1 MNDIS
6 TDSNG
11 VEDLALVETKPG
23 PKTSQLEAEPG
34 VNISLAEPE
43 PGVEFNDSKP
53 KTMNPSASWEP
64 ELNIETRENI
74 IINTD
79 QIQLEGTREWT
90 ETSTFI
96 QNSTESETYIE
107 DITAD
112 VTSSYDDI
120 ESMSDMPGI
129 ETVTMLPKK
138 EDTEDETETT
148 IIPEDETETTIIP
161 ENESETTIIPEEET
175 ETTII
180 PENESETTKIPEDE
194 TETTIIPEDETETT
208 IIPEDETETTKIP
221 EDESETTIIP
231 EDETETTII
240 PEDETE
246 TTKLPEDELATT
258 IIPEDEIETTKI
270 PEDKTETT
278 IIPEDKTETT
288 IMPINEMEGRAMIK
302 NIEDEFLM
310 LSKNDVETSTNMPN
324 IDYQTSTTDMI
335 ASDALNLKEIT
346 ISPIDDMSTVTPL
359 PKDEIET
366 AGVPMEL
373 IKMLPITEKIMEVM
387 ETTLNP
393 MDKIETTFLSID
405 VSQTTIMPT
414 EEMESSSIKIIEKK
428 EENSQIYN
436 QEPRISLLDENPAVN
451 KISEIFESKNLELSQ
466 GLAEE
471 TTTIAASAKINLEA
485 LETTSAAAEV
495 DSEDLLLIEEE
506 VSENLTT
513 SDYLE
518 SAVAAVDI
526 DSTTLPSILNKSG
539 KFHKFENYSQ
549 N

>member
-6 TDSNG
+6 TGSNG

-23 PKTSQLEAEPG
+23 AKISQVKAEPG
-34 VNISLAEPE
+34 VNNSLAEPV

-53 KTMNPSASWEP
+53 KTMNPRASWEQ

-79 QIQLEGTREWT
+79 QIQLEGTRELI
-90 ETSTFI
+90 ETSTFM
-96 QNSTESETYIE
+96 QNSIESETYFE

-138 EDTEDETETT
+138 EDTEY
-148 IIPEDETETTIIP
+148 
-161 ENESETTIIPEEET
+161 
-175 ETTII
+175 
-180 PENESETTKIPEDE
+180 K

-208 IIPEDETETTKIP
+208 IIPEDETETTIISEDETETTIIPENESETKIIPKDETETTIIP
-221 EDESETTIIP
+221 EDETEITIIPEDETETSIIPEDKTETAIIP

-240 PEDETE
+240 PEGQTE
-246 TTKLPEDELATT
+246 TTMIPEDKTKTT
-258 IIPEDEIETTKI
+258 IIPEDE
-270 PEDKTETT
+270 
-278 IIPEDKTETT
+278 TETT
-288 IMPINEMEGRAMIK
+288 IMPLNEMEGRAMIK

-310 LSKNDVETSTNMPN
+310 LSKNDVETFTNMPN
-324 IDYQTSTTDMI
+324 IDYQTSTIDII

-346 ISPIDDMSTVTPL
+346 ISPIDDISTITPL
-359 PKDEIET
+359 PKDEMET

-373 IKMLPITEKIMEVM
+373 IKVLPISEKMMEAM

-414 EEMESSSIKIIEKK
+414 EEMESSSVQIIEKK
-428 EENSQIYN
+428 ENNSQIYN
-436 QEPRISLLDENPAVN
+436 QEPRISLLDENIAVN
-451 KISEIFESKNLELSQ
+451 KISETFESKILELNQ

-471 TTTIAASAKINLEA
+471 TTTIAATAIISLEA
-485 LETTSAAAEV
+485 LETTSAASEV
-495 DSEDLLLIEEE
+495 DSEDLPIIEEE

-513 SDYLE
+513 SVYLE

-539 KFHKFENYSQ
+539 KFHKFETI
-549 N
+549 

>member
-6 TDSNG
+6 TGSNG

-23 PKTSQLEAEPG
+23 AKISQVKAEPG
-34 VNISLAEPE
+34 VNNSLAEPV

-53 KTMNPSASWEP
+53 KTMNPRASWEQ

-79 QIQLEGTREWT
+79 QIQLEGTRELI
-90 ETSTFI
+90 ETSTFM
-96 QNSTESETYIE
+96 QNSIESETYFE

-138 EDTEDETETT
+138 EDTEY
-148 IIPEDETETTIIP
+148 
-161 ENESETTIIPEEET
+161 
-175 ETTII
+175 
-180 PENESETTKIPEDE
+180 K

-208 IIPEDETETTKIP
+208 IIPEDETETTIISEDETETTIIPEGQTETTMIP
-221 EDESETTIIP
+221 EDKTKTTIIP
-231 EDETETTII
+231 EDETETTI
-240 PEDETE
+240 
-246 TTKLPEDELATT
+246 
-258 IIPEDEIETTKI
+258 
-270 PEDKTETT
+270 
-278 IIPEDKTETT
+278 
-288 IMPINEMEGRAMIK
+288 MPLNEMEGRAMIK

-310 LSKNDVETSTNMPN
+310 LSKNDVETFTNMPN
-324 IDYQTSTTDMI
+324 IDYQTSTIDII

-346 ISPIDDMSTVTPL
+346 ISPIDDISTITPL
-359 PKDEIET
+359 PKDEMET

-373 IKMLPITEKIMEVM
+373 IKVLPISEKMMEAM

-414 EEMESSSIKIIEKK
+414 EEMESSSVQIIEKK
-428 EENSQIYN
+428 ENNSQIYN
-436 QEPRISLLDENPAVN
+436 QEPRISLLDENIAVN
-451 KISEIFESKNLELSQ
+451 KISETFESKNLELNQ

-471 TTTIAASAKINLEA
+471 TTTIAATAIISLEA
-485 LETTSAAAEV
+485 LETTSAASEV
-495 DSEDLLLIEEE
+495 DSEDLPIIEEE

-513 SDYLE
+513 SVYLE

-539 KFHKFENYSQ
+539 KFHKFETI
-549 N
+549 

>member
-6 TDSNG
+6 TGSNG

-23 PKTSQLEAEPG
+23 AKISQVKAEPG
-34 VNISLAEPE
+34 VNNSLAEPV

-53 KTMNPSASWEP
+53 KTMNPRASWEQ

-79 QIQLEGTREWT
+79 QIQLEGTRELI
-90 ETSTFI
+90 ETSTFM
-96 QNSTESETYIE
+96 QNSIESETYFE

-138 EDTEDETETT
+138 EDTEYKTETT
-148 IIPEDETETTIIP
+148 IIPEDETETTI
-161 ENESETTIIPEEET
+161 
-175 ETTII
+175 
-180 PENESETTKIPEDE
+180 
-194 TETTIIPEDETETT
+194 
-208 IIPEDETETTKIP
+208 
-221 EDESETTIIP
+221 
-231 EDETETTII
+231 
-240 PEDETE
+240 
-246 TTKLPEDELATT
+246 
-258 IIPEDEIETTKI
+258 
-270 PEDKTETT
+270 
-278 IIPEDKTETT
+278 
-288 IMPINEMEGRAMIK
+288 MPLNEMEGRAMIK

-310 LSKNDVETSTNMPN
+310 LSKNDVETFTNMPN
-324 IDYQTSTTDMI
+324 IDYQTSTIDII

-346 ISPIDDMSTVTPL
+346 ISPIDDISTITPL
-359 PKDEIET
+359 PKDEMET

-373 IKMLPITEKIMEVM
+373 NKVLPISEKMLEAM

-414 EEMESSSIKIIEKK
+414 EEMESSSVQIIEKK
-428 EENSQIYN
+428 ENNSQIYN

-451 KISEIFESKNLELSQ
+451 KISETFESKNLELNQ

-471 TTTIAASAKINLEA
+471 TTTIAATAIISLEA
-485 LETTSAAAEV
+485 LETTSAASEV
-495 DSEDLLLIEEE
+495 DSEDLPIIEEE

-513 SDYLE
+513 SVYLE

-539 KFHKFENYSQ
+539 KFHKFETI
-549 N
+549 

>member
-138 EDTEDETETT
+138 EDTEDE
-148 IIPEDETETTIIP
+148 I
-161 ENESETTIIPEEET
+161 
-175 ETTII
+175 
-180 PENESETTKIPEDE
+180 
-194 TETTIIPEDETETT
+194 
-208 IIPEDETETTKIP
+208 
-221 EDESETTIIP
+221 ETTIIP

-246 TTKLPEDELATT
+246 TTKLPEDELETT

-366 AGVPMEL
+366 AGVPMEV

-428 EENSQIYN
+428 EENLQIYN

>member
-246 TTKLPEDELATT
+246 TTKLPEDELETT

-366 AGVPMEL
+366 AGVPMEV

-428 EENSQIYN
+428 EENLQIYN

>member
-6 TDSNG
+6 TGSNG

-23 PKTSQLEAEPG
+23 AKISQVKAEPG
-34 VNISLAEPE
+34 VNNSLAEPV

-53 KTMNPSASWEP
+53 KTMNPRASWEQ

-79 QIQLEGTREWT
+79 QIQLEGTRELI
-90 ETSTFI
+90 ETSTFM
-96 QNSTESETYIE
+96 QNSIESETYFE

-138 EDTEDETETT
+138 EDTEY
-148 IIPEDETETTIIP
+148 
-161 ENESETTIIPEEET
+161 
-175 ETTII
+175 
-180 PENESETTKIPEDE
+180 K

-208 IIPEDETETTKIP
+208 IIPEDETETTIISEDETETTIIPEGQTETTMIP
-221 EDESETTIIP
+221 EDKTKTTIIP
-231 EDETETTII
+231 EDETETTI
-240 PEDETE
+240 
-246 TTKLPEDELATT
+246 
-258 IIPEDEIETTKI
+258 
-270 PEDKTETT
+270 
-278 IIPEDKTETT
+278 
-288 IMPINEMEGRAMIK
+288 MPLNEMEGRAMIK

-310 LSKNDVETSTNMPN
+310 LSKNDVETFTNMPN
-324 IDYQTSTTDMI
+324 IDYQTSTIDII

-346 ISPIDDMSTVTPL
+346 ISPIDDISTITPL
-359 PKDEIET
+359 PKDEMET

-373 IKMLPITEKIMEVM
+373 NKVLPISEKMLEAM

-414 EEMESSSIKIIEKK
+414 EEMESSSVQIIEKK
-428 EENSQIYN
+428 ENNSQIYN

-451 KISEIFESKNLELSQ
+451 KISETFESKNLELNQ

-471 TTTIAASAKINLEA
+471 TTTIAATAIISLEA
-485 LETTSAAAEV
+485 LETTSAASEV
-495 DSEDLLLIEEE
+495 DSEDLPIIEEE

-513 SDYLE
+513 SVYLE

-539 KFHKFENYSQ
+539 KFHKFETI
-549 N
+549 